1 MTTNASDYFAAV
13 VVSIGAPGTRVSDF
27 LVLRPHN
34 FGDHVFWDAINALFV
49 VLVDH
54 TVGHALEP
62 IVLAKE
68 NFYWM

>member
-1 MTTNASDYFAAV
+1 MNTSASDCFATV
-13 VVSIGAPGTRVSDF
+13 VVCFATPVARVSDI

-34 FGDHVFWDAINALFV
+34 FGDHVFGDAVDALFV

-68 NFYWM
+68 NIYWM